1 MFENN
6 SYEIKNEN
14 TAASAKKKG
23 VKPSVI
29 IAMLLSMV
37 IIGGGAGYGGAY
49 LAGQNLPAAAVS
61 VNDSLRSSEN
71 DNAVQ
76 TTSKPNA
83 DTPIF
88 TQLDN
93 NNAAVYA
100 GEDASAMFEA
110 VTPSVTFIT
119 VDFGDAGSGTGTGII
134 MSEDGY
140 IITNAHVVEAETP
153 VYSGGGSGYPFG
165 FPFGGFGGGYTT
177 ELRQADKIIVTL
189 SDEDKTEYEAEIIGL
204 DTTTD
209 LAVIK
214 IDAKGLRAANI
225 GNSEELKLGQ
235 NCFTLG
241 YPLGIGLSASDGIIS
256 GLDREIGIE
265 MNNGK
270 SQNIPLIQ
278 ITAAIN
284 PGNSGGP
291 LLDSAGNVIGITSSK
306 LASSSI
312 EGVGFAIPI
321 STAMPIVN
329 ELMDTGTYQSKV
341 PKIGITGQD
350 MTATYARYYGLPV
363 DTGVLVTSV
372 EDGSAAQAAG
382 IREGDVII
390 SADGKPVTTMEDLN
404 DIKNSHKAGDTMTL
418 GLARDGGDTEVT
430 ITLGSDS

>member
-14 TAASAKKKG
+14 SSPAAKKSG
-23 VKPSVI
+23 TKPSAI

-49 LAGQNLPAAAVS
+49 LANQNLPAATVS
-61 VNDSLRSSEN
+61 ASDNLRSSGNEN
-71 DNAVQ
+71 AAL
-76 TTSKPNA
+76 TSSKPTA
-83 DTPIF
+83 ETPIF

-93 NNAAVYA
+93 SPAAIYT
-100 GEDASAMFEA
+100 GEDASGMFEA

-119 VDFGDAGSGTGTGII
+119 VDFGDVGSGTGTGII

-140 IITNAHVVEAETP
+140 IITNAHVVEAEAP
-153 VYSGGGSGYPFG
+153 VYSSGGGYPFG
-165 FPFGGFGGGYTT
+165 FPFGFGEGYST
-177 ELRQADKIIVTL
+177 ELKQADKIIVTL

-214 IDAKGLRAANI
+214 IDAEGLKAANI
-225 GNSEELKLGQ
+225 GDSEQLKLGQ

-291 LLDSAGNVIGITSSK
+291 LLDAAGNVIGITSSK
-306 LASSSI
+306 LASSSV

-321 STAMPIVN
+321 STAMPIIN

-363 DTGVLVTSV
+363 ETGVLVTSV
-372 EDGSAAQAAG
+372 EEGSAAEAAG

-390 SADGKPVTTMEDLN
+390 SADGESVATMEELN
-404 DIKNSHKAGDTMTL
+404 EIKNDHKAGDTMTL

>member
-14 TAASAKKKG
+14 TAPASKKNG
-23 VKPSVI
+23 VKPSAI

-49 LAGQNLPAAAVS
+49 LANQNLPAATVS
-61 VNDSLRSSEN
+61 VNDSLRSSNNE
-71 DNAVQ
+71 DTVQ
-76 TTSKPNA
+76 SATKPTA

-93 NNAAVYA
+93 NGAAAYT

-119 VDFGDAGSGTGTGII
+119 VDFGDVGSGTGTGII

-140 IITNAHVVEAETP
+140 IITNAHVVEAEAP
-153 VYSGGGSGYPFG
+153 VYSGGGSPFG
-165 FPFGGFGGGYTT
+165 FPFGFGSGYST

-214 IDAKGLRAANI
+214 IDAEGLKAANI
-225 GNSEELKLGQ
+225 GNSEELKLGE
-235 NCFTLG
+235 NCYTLG

-291 LLDSAGNVIGITSSK
+291 LLDAAGNVIGITSSK
-306 LASSSI
+306 LASSNI

-321 STAMPIVN
+321 STAMPIIN
-329 ELMDTGTYQSKV
+329 ELMNTGTYQSKV

-350 MTATYARYYGLPV
+350 MSATYARYYGLPV

-372 EDGSAAQAAG
+372 EEGSAAEAAG

-390 SADGKPVTTMEDLN
+390 SADGEPVTTMEDLN
-404 DIKNSHKAGDTMTL
+404 EIKNDHKAGDTMTL